1 MNKIIKKSLTIVI
14 LSLTINNITSA
25 APHKSDL
32 DFYPIEP
39 RDPIHTPPTPTP
51 ETKNQ
56 IPPLLITCDYTP
68 FYKKHFKE
76 HPHNIDSC
84 NRLMTIET
92 TKDNTYRNQ
101 LKLLLIKAKQTHTQR

>member
-1 MNKIIKKSLTIVI
+1 MAIMTLPVSNTAFAEPYKSDKDFSTMD
-14 LSLTINNITSA
+14 
-25 APHKSDL
+25 HKSPDHHL
-32 DFYPIEP
+32 PSSNPSATQPQPPNCEYASFYS
-39 RDPIHTPPTPTP
+39 
-51 ETKNQ
+51 
-56 IPPLLITCDYTP
+56 
-68 FYKKHFKE
+68 KHFKE